1 MLAAGTQLGPYSI
14 LASIGAG
21 GMGEVYRARDT
32 RLDRDV
38 AIKVLPEH
46 LAKDPTALARFQVEA
61 RAIAALVH
69 PNVLVLY
76 DVGSAADVA
85 YVVMEYLEGET
96 LRARLSRGPLPWRK
110 AVELGM
116 ALAGGLGAAHA
127 KGIIHRDLK
136 PGNIFLTTAGQL
148 KILDFGL
155 AIRETTTS
163 VQAAETGPYIPAITD
178 SAPVYGTLP
187 YMSPEQLNGET
198 ADARSDI
205 FALGCVL
212 YEMVTGQRAF
222 AGKSRAAC
230 LAAIMH
236 EEPPPFSGPAK
247 TAPAD
252 LEPVIRHC
260 LEKNPEERFQ
270 SARDVAFA
278 LRSLL
283 SEGAPKTS
291 VPAFWPRRLG
301 RAAWIG
307 SIVLLLAA
315 AVALYLYFR
324 EDKPPP
330 KFDTVAVLPFVNEH
344 GDENTEYLSDGMAD
358 NLIRNL
364 SQVRTLKVR
373 PFSSV
378 MRYKGKQNDVA
389 EIGRAL
395 KVGAVVAG
403 RVQKRGQDLVVRVE
417 LIDVGE
423 HRQLWGDEYHR
434 KLGNLI
440 ALQEEMAKEIA
451 DNLRLNLSGE
461 EKQLLTKRYTE
472 SAEAHRVYLLARYY
486 WNKRTKE
493 GLNRAINYLKEA
505 IAEDPRFALAY
516 AGLADCYNLVPG
528 YGYNDQ
534 PPRVLFSNAKKM
546 ATKALK
552 LDETLAEA
560 HTALAFARATYD
572 WDWQGAENEY
582 QRAIE
587 LKPNYATCRHW
598 YACLLS
604 NLRRFDDAYDE
615 IRRAQD
621 IDPSSLIINGW
632 VAMVLCYANRM
643 EEAVQRAKDAVQMD
657 PDFAVSHYFLAITYR
672 KSGRLKQAIV
682 EFKKAVDRDPH
693 SITYLT
699 GLGGAYALSGQ
710 KDKARKILEQLAEQ
724 QKHRYVSPYG
734 VAAIHAAL
742 GNKDEAILWLNKAFE
757 ERDEGMGNL
766 QVDSSWDGLRS
777 EPRFQDLVRRMKFPT
792 PP

>member
-1 MLAAGTQLGPYSI
+1 
-14 LASIGAG
+14 
-21 GMGEVYRARDT
+21 MGEVYRARDT

-46 LAKDPTALARFQVEA
+46 LAKDPAALARFQVEA

-76 DVGSAADVA
+76 DVGSKAEVA

-116 ALAGGLGAAHA
+116 ALAEGLGAAHA

-155 AIRETTTS
+155 AIREPTTS
-163 VQAAETGPYIPAITD
+163 VQAADTGPYIPAITD

-187 YMSPEQLNGET
+187 YMSPEQLNGD
-198 ADARSDI
+198 AAQARSDI

-236 EEPPPFSGPAK
+236 DEPPPLSG
-247 TAPAD
+247 TANTVPVD
-252 LEPVIRHC
+252 LERVIHHC

-270 SARDVAFA
+270 SARDVAFD

-283 SEGAPKTS
+283 SEGRPRAPVS
-291 VPAFWPRRLG
+291 AFSPRRLG
-301 RAAWIG
+301 RAAWLG
-307 SIVLLLAA
+307 PLVLLLAA

-324 EDKPPP
+324 QDKTPPGSG
-330 KFDTVAVLPFVNEH
+330 KFDTIAVLPFVNEH
-344 GDENTEYLSDGMAD
+344 GDENTDYLSDGMAD

-378 MRYKGKQNDVA
+378 MGYKGKQTDVA

-395 KVGAVVAG
+395 KVGAIVAG
-403 RVQKRGQDLVVRVE
+403 RLRKHGQDLVVRVE
-417 LIDVGE
+417 LIDVVE
-423 HRQLWGDEYHR
+423 HRQVWGAEYHR
-434 KLGNLI
+434 KFGNLI
-440 ALQEEMAKEIA
+440 ALQEEMAREIA
-451 DNLRLNLSGE
+451 DNLPLNLSRE
-461 EKQLLTKRYTE
+461 EKQRLTKRYTE
-472 SAEAHRVYLLARYY
+472 NAEAHRLYLLARFY

-493 GLNRAINYLKEA
+493 GLNRAIGSLKQA
-505 IAEDPRFALAY
+505 LAEDPRFALAY

-534 PPRVLFSNAKKM
+534 PPRVFFTNAKDM

-552 LDETLAEA
+552 LDESLAEA

-572 WDWQGAENEY
+572 WDWHGADNEY
-582 QRAIE
+582 RRAIE
-587 LKPNYATCRHW
+587 LNPNYATCRHW
-598 YACLLS
+598 YACLLA
-604 NLRRFDDAYDE
+604 NLQRFDEAYAE

-621 IDPSSLIINGW
+621 LDPSSLIINGW

-643 EEAVQRAKDAVQMD
+643 DQAVDRAKYAVQMD

-672 KSGRLKQAIV
+672 KRGQLRRAIA
-682 EFKKAVDRDPH
+682 EFQKAVDRDPH

-699 GLGGAYALSGQ
+699 GLGSAYALAGQ
-710 KDKARKILEQLAEQ
+710 KDKARKILDQLADQ

-734 VAAIHAAL
+734 VAGIHASL
-742 GNKDEAILWLNKAFE
+742 GHKDEAIRWLNKAFD

-766 QVDSSWDGLRS
+766 LVDSTWDRLRS
-777 EPRFQDLVRRMKFPT
+777 DPRFQDLVRRMKYPG
-792 PP
+792 